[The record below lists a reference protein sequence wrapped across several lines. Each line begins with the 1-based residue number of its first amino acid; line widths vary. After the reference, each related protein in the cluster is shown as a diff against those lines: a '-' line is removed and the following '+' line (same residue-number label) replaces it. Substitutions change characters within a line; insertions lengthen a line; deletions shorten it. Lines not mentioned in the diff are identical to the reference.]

1 MGIIF
6 RKTKEVF
13 ITPTLP
19 SSFPFVRLTNGSL
32 YITIDSYCT
41 PYNSLNNYLNIMK
54 SYNVT
59 VRTTSELS
67 NVLDV
72 SLIEVKD
79 GVFLVNGRVHKLDSL
94 NTLVRILGFRLK
106 SLNDLLGSYGSYFNI
121 FKEYSTKGILSS
133 LKITSKVSEQVVD
146 FEGRVFP
153 NQKAMLSF
161 YGIPSGTFNSRIRKG
176 LSLKDA
182 LTMPKVK
189 GTEKCVDHKGRV
201 FQSKQSMAEFYGINI
216 VTFNA
221 RRKRGLSL
229 KDALTLSINEVKSN
243 KGIECIDLQ
252 GRLFPSLISMAN
264 YHNITPTRLSYLVRK
279 GYTPTEAL
287 RKLLKE
293 D

>member
-1 MGIIF
+1 
-6 RKTKEVF
+6 
-13 ITPTLP
+13 
-19 SSFPFVRLTNGSL
+19 
-32 YITIDSYCT
+32 
-41 PYNSLNNYLNIMK
+41 MK

-79 GVFLVNGRVHKLDSL
+79 GVFLVNGKVHKLDSL